1 MFCDPIITEEIMF
14 VNYNLTINDKILAF
28 IVEGRGQSI
37 KENGYVY
44 WTDYLV

>member
-1 MFCDPIITEEIMF
+1 MF
-14 VNYNLTINDKILAF
+14 VNYNLMINDKILTF
-28 IVEGRGQSI
+28 IVEGRGQGI